1 MTLRFWVGGP
11 VAVKGT
17 ERFMEDFGDGRYWTN
32 RKGTAGCVIAAR
44 AGARIPRDTY
54 VRADPAYSQ
63 LLSLTNGVGF
73 NDTALL
79 PLEE

>member
-11 VAVKGT
+11 VAVKGM
-17 ERFMEDFGDGRYWTN
+17 ERFMEDFGDGDYWMD

-54 VRADPAYSQ
+54 ERADPAYSQ
-63 LLSLTNGVGF
+63 LQSLTNGVGF